1 MSDTI
6 LQAENTL
13 LGRLMLD
20 NSLVRSAELT
30 PADFLSA
37 QHRQV
42 FEAITTMLNRGEV
55 AEPVTVA
62 NFLEKITGR
71 NWLAVTAGMVAENFR
86 TSEIKGYV
94 ALVRTAARTRQA
106 LQIAAELQD
115 AASGDVAEAVDS
127 AIRQLM
133 AINAASRD
141 WHCHVKEAIGDAL
154 DMIDAAHA
162 ADGKPTGISTG
173 MRDLDDSL
181 GGMHG
186 GDLIVVAGRPAMGKT
201 AYALN
206 TLLGANV
213 PTGLVTGEQGR
224 GQIGM
229 RLMAIDGS
237 VSLHNM
243 RRGKLDDPEWARIAS
258 ASTALSGRPIWM
270 FDRPAPSIQDIQRLA
285 RRWKYENNIRLLLVD
300 YIQKITGGEGRD
312 MRLQVGDVVT
322 QLKNI
327 ARELDIAVVALAQV
341 NREVEKRPMG
351 EDGMGR
357 VPHMGDI
364 AESGHIER
372 EADQIYTLYRPYEY
386 EAEERFKGLAFANV
400 CKNRHGPTGIIN
412 LAWRGEFLQFGD
424 LAHTEREPVRDAW
437 SPPASNPVTDM
448 ARGSWSGQSPWET
461 QQ

>member
-1 MSDTI
+1 MTDTI

-20 NSLVRSAELT
+20 NSLLQSAEIAAT
-30 PADFLSA
+30 DFLAS

-42 FEAITTMLNRGEV
+42 FEAICVLTNDGEV

-62 NFLEKITGR
+62 DYLERATGKK
-71 NWLAVTAGMVAENFR
+71 WLAVTGGMVRENFR
-86 TSEIKGYV
+86 GSGIEAYAKTIK
-94 ALVRTAARTRQA
+94 TAARTRQA
-106 LQIAAELQD
+106 LEVAAQLQS
-115 AASGDVAEAVDS
+115 AAGGDVAEAVDS
-127 AIRQLM
+127 AIRRLM
-133 AINAASRD
+133 LINATTQD
-141 WHCHVKEAIGDAL
+141 WNCSVRSAVGAAIDL
-154 DMIDAAHA
+154 IDKAHQ
-162 ADGKPTGISTG
+162 ADGKPTGMATG
-173 MRDLDDSL
+173 IHDLDDSL

-206 TLLGANV
+206 VLLGAGV
-213 PTGLVTGEQGR
+213 SSGLVSGEQGR
-224 GQIGM
+224 AQIGM
-229 RLMAIDGS
+229 RLMGINGAI
-237 VSLHNM
+237 SLHNM
-243 RRGKLDDPEWARIAS
+243 RRGQLCDAEWARINDAANAIS
-258 ASTALSGRPIWM
+258 DRQIWL
-270 FDRPAPSIQDIQRLA
+270 FDKPGPSIQDIQRQA
-285 RRWKYENNIRLLLVD
+285 RRWKYENNIRLLMVD

-357 VPHMGDI
+357 VPYMGDI

-386 EAEERFKGLAFANV
+386 EPDERFKGIAYANV
-400 CKNRHGPTGIIN
+400 CKNRHGPTGCIKM
-412 LAWRGEFLQFGD
+412 AWRGEFLQFGD
-424 LAHTEREPVRDAW
+424 LAHTEDRF
-437 SPPASNPVTDM
+437 
-448 ARGSWSGQSPWET
+448 Q
-461 QQ
+461 